1 MYPSKNPMLYVLQ
14 MLTIVL
20 VIMSGMFYGCVVLHE
35 PLSLLLILGLHYI
48 PEFPLVPE
56 DDQENE
62 EDSPLYDGGDSTTP
76 LGFTPQEPK

>member
-14 MLTIVL
+14 MLTVACA
-20 VIMSGMFYGCVVLHE
+20 IMFGMYYGCVILRE

-56 DDQENE
+56 GDQED
-62 EDSPLYDGGDSTTP
+62 EDDEPLYDGDP
-76 LGFTPQEPK
+76 AKPVGFAPQEPR